1 MTTAGT
7 VGESEDG
14 FTPLSVEEALALV
27 NEATGVD
34 RAALLAERAEA
45 EAQLRAA
52 EATLG
57 VPPVNGNGSGK
68 AEQEREE
75 PAQKPHN
82 VEVQN
87 GSVAELDV
95 EALQAAAARALQAD
109 DAVAQAASEA
119 SGRPPAPEPVAGT
132 SESAFARMMEIREEL
147 PATWRRL
154 VGAMISATGMAIV
167 IGALGW
173 KVYWL
178 LVPIAL
184 ILIMTVD
191 LQLAGKSL
199 REASAQ
205 ASGQLSGGD
214 GGDELDRIR
223 AHRTRM
229 EEAEARLTVA
239 RAERETAYSLFAE
252 LAPGRHPSEIDEIIS
267 EYEAERA
274 ARAAEAER
282 QAQAEAERA
291 QAERAQAEQT
301 EAERAEPERA
311 QAEQTEAERAQAE
324 AEAEP
329 EAQAEA
335 VQRDAQG
342 PETERAADEAG
353 AERAEPG
360 QIEAPE
366 PEPVGATTASEW
378 WFGTKEAPEAPAAA
392 AAPVRALAERLSTE
406 GREALAR
413 IQAKLDALDRVE
425 LAKKSLEWH
434 EANGSADPER
444 SEGSAAEMPPEKP

>member
-291 QAERAQAEQT
+291 
-301 EAERAEPERA
+301 EAERAEPQRA
-311 QAEQTEAERAQAE
+311 QAERAEAERAAQAE

-444 SEGSAAEMPPEKP
+444 SEGSAAEMPPDKP